1 MIYLPNEDDINLYIK
16 FMENKI
22 NLNKNL
28 FSNLNLNNSIIDLNN
43 FENMNKKFYMEEE
56 IHK

>member
-1 MIYLPNEDDINLYIK
+1 MICLPNEDDINLYIK